1 MSVNV
6 LRWEQTVLHVHT
18 FLPRSSWG
26 GPYMYAHAVTAQ
38 LQDRF
43 SGLPIGTFVTAR
55 QAGHGSSLWSPLPAS
70 GASSEAKHPQQKE

>member
-1 MSVNV
+1 
-6 LRWEQTVLHVHT
+6 
-18 FLPRSSWG
+18 
-26 GPYMYAHAVTAQ
+26 MYAHAVTAQ